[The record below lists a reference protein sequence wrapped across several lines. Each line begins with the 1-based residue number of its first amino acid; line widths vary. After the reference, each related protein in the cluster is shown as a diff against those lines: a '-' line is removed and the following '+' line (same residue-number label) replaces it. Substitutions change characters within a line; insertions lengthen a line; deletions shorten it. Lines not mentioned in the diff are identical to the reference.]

1 MDMKQTVEEAARIE
15 REKVIQEL
23 HVAYKMHKDPKH
35 YIISNAAIQ
44 KYAVPL
50 FKAGAEWQSKQSPW
64 ISVKERLPKEN
75 ENIIIMCEHGAIFNG
90 AYCNGVWFCMD
101 GYIYDLYKGNPIYSS
116 MSSIPSLWEP
126 VAWMP
131 IPSFDE
137 ILEANR
143 DVLER
148 IKKKGD

>member
-1 MDMKQTVEEAARIE
+1 MKQTLEEAARIE
-15 REKVIQEL
+15 RQKVIQEL

-50 FKAGAEWQSKQSPW
+50 FKAGAGWQAKQSPW
-64 ISVKERLPKEN
+64 ISVEEQLPEEN
-75 ENIIIMCEHGAIFNG
+75 ENIIIMCKHGAIFNG
-90 AYCNGVWFCMD
+90 TYCNGVWFCMD
-101 GYIYDLYKGNPIYSS
+101 GYINDIYKDSPIYTS
-116 MSSIPSLWEP
+116 MSSIPPLWEP

-148 IKKKGD
+148 IKEKGD